1 MRGQNVK
8 ALGRLLEEANA
19 ALGDTRRPLIGD
31 CGRLAE
37 WLVEVGAVLVPSIV
51 TDEEALDLLQ
61 KLPALISAGTT
72 EEVEGQ
78 WLREGLHRI
87 AAHTPAEG
95 GEAVLRGT
103 HRWGVS
109 VP

>member
-1 MRGQNVK
+1 MRAQNVK
-8 ALGRLLEEANA
+8 ALARLLEDANA
-19 ALGDTRRPLIGD
+19 ALGDTRRPVIGD

-37 WLVEVGAVLVPSIV
+37 WLVEAGAVLVPSIV

-61 KLPALISAGTT
+61 KVPAEIPAGAT
-72 EEVEGQ
+72 EELEGE

-95 GEAVLRGT
+95 GEAILKGT
-103 HRWGVS
+103 HRWGVR